1 MMKIITKKFKE
12 QRHLKMCNLVWLSL
26 FVLEKSGVQM
36 VARQSSL
43 PYSDSMLQILPINLF
58 SHKIFTTLQTYI
70 NFVLQIISKFNLL
83 MHCYSNNI
91 NPQNE
96 FNCPNKLRCI
106 YDSSQNKLDFTLVY
120 FFFAIDFHYFIYF
133 MLIKFYSDLLKKLA

>member
-36 VARQSSL
+36 VARQTRL
-43 PYSDSMLQILPINLF
+43 PHSDSILQILPINLF

-83 MHCYSNNI
+83 KHYHSNTSNT
-91 NPQNE
+91 QNE
-96 FNCPNKLRCI
+96 FICSNKLRSI
-106 YDSSQNKLDFTLVY
+106 YDSSQNKLNFTLVY
-120 FFFAIDFHYFIYF
+120 FFFAINFHYFIYF
-133 MLIKFYSDLLKKLA
+133 ILIKFYSDLLKKLV